1 MQEVIKKIHDYSLEE
16 IMGERYGRY
25 AKTIIQ
31 DRAIPDA
38 RDGLKPVQRRIL
50 YAMYLEKNTYDKGY
64 RKSAKTVGNVIG
76 NYHPHGDSSIYEAMV
91 RMSQSWKQN
100 MALVDMHG
108 NNGSM
113 DGDSPAAMR
122 YTEAR
127 LSKISNELLKD
138 IKKDTVIW
146 APNFDDTDYEPTVLP
161 AKYPNLLVN
170 GSTGISAG
178 YATNIP
184 PHNLEEIINAT
195 IKRIDSPN
203 CRLDTLL
210 EIVKGPDFPT
220 GGIVEGKQGIVD
232 AFTCGRG
239 KVIVRSKY
247 EFAKEKTKE
256 QIVVTEI
263 PFELNKASLVKKID
277 DIRIDKKIEGIS
289 EVRDESDRNGLRIV
303 IDLKKDSNKELI
315 LNYLLKNTDLQT
327 TYNYNMVSIV
337 NRVPKTLGLIE
348 LLDAYI
354 NHQKEVIIKR
364 TNFDL
369 AFAKKRFH
377 IVNGLIK
384 AVSIIDEVIATIR
397 KSNNKNDAKIN
408 LIKNFSFTDEQAE
421 AILILQLYRLTN
433 FDIVTLEEEAS
444 NLEKTIALLEAILSD
459 EDKLKS
465 VMKKELKN
473 IRDEYKQ
480 DRKTLISDTITEIK
494 IDSTHLINKEDVIVV
509 VTKEGYIKRVS
520 LRSYNKDEDTT
531 LKEEDYLIGL
541 YEMNTLDNLLL
552 FTNKGNYLQIPVH
565 EIPDLKWKELGKHVS
580 NVVKLSADEQILSSL
595 PVYDFDTEKYVTT
608 FTKNGMVKRS
618 LLKDYK
624 LLRYSKPVTNM
635 KLKENDEVISISYN
649 NYDQTLVVTKN
660 GFGLLFDTID
670 IPITGVKSGG
680 VKAINLKNDEVVS
693 GLIINEGFNYITL
706 FTEKNTGKRVKISQL
721 DKGNRA
727 RKGSLLI
734 RDVKTNPYYLTN
746 CFVVNSKTSIGLLTN
761 EEITYIK
768 ITELPIND
776 KLQTGSQITKQIIK
790 SIFIK
795 TVLENKNTKEEI
807 IIEKPTIEQIDE
819 QILTIDDFLDDF
831 KIE

>member
-220 GGIVEGKQGIVD
+220 GGIVEGKQGIID